1 MFVDWPHARLGAPVI
16 DLLMVLASASADD
29 IDPEPLLMSQ
39 RIARAAAPGDI
50 DAILAAVAG
59 AWVAGGL
66 ACAEPGLGPIAAEKR
81 RLGRG
86 ATTWLQ
92 RRLASKRAGQR
103 VR

>member
-1 MFVDWPHARLGAPVI
+1 
-16 DLLMVLASASADD
+16 
-29 IDPEPLLMSQ
+29 MSQ
-39 RIARAAAPGDI
+39 RIARVTAPGDI

-59 AWVAGGL
+59 SWVAGGL
-66 ACAEPGLGPIAAEKR
+66 ACAEPGLGPIAAEKL